1 MVLSDIVIIGLRG
14 RKEGE
19 NRTTDR
25 NGVLCAVA
33 NKKPSEMDEYLV
45 HISQNG

>member
-19 NRTTDR
+19 SWTTDR
-25 NGVLCAVA
+25 NGVCAVA